1 MKKPPAKLL
10 KVVSGKAEPGKMKA
24 KKRAT
29 VSQIE
34 IAMKCIEVSD
44 YGFYTW
50 EIANRLG
57 ISTARVRNVCKELV
71 RLQWLTKRGRKYH
84 AY

>member
-1 MKKPPAKLL
+1 MKNQVAKTQKL
-10 KVVSGKAEPGKMKA
+10 VSGEAEPAKMKA
-24 KKRAT
+24 KKRKR
-29 VSQIE
+29 VSQVE
-34 IAMKCIEVSD
+34 LALKCIEVSD

-71 RLQWLTKRGRKYH
+71 RLQWLVQRGRKYH
-84 AY
+84 AF